1 MTSSRRS
8 IEMLPDIARLATA
21 GLMVW
26 GLVACSGAGGADAV
40 VVVDGA
46 TVPARMQLATASVGG
61 SYFPVGSALAQVL
74 SDALPGVIVT
84 AEASSGSSQNIRML
98 DANQVDLGLGNAAIT
113 FPAIRGAEGFDRP
126 FPVQAVISLQRSVMT
141 VVAREGTGIST
152 LADLAG
158 KRVALGP
165 AGGGWDYY
173 MRPAL
178 AAHGVNYEDFQQIYE
193 GQANA
198 MELLADGGVDA
209 VVAGGSVPQPSI
221 LSATA
226 TQDLVYLG
234 FDAAALDIL
243 NIEYPFIQKVTIP
256 AGTYEGLDTDYQTF
270 DSGSAQLL
278 ARSDA
283 DPDYIYLITK
293 TIYENRDRIGEMHP
307 AGREITPER
316 AAMDI
321 GIPYHAGSLLYFN
334 EIGVLEPS
342 NAE

>member
-1 MTSSRRS
+1 MTVLNRS
-8 IEMLPDIARLATA
+8 IEARPDMARATLAGVIVLA
-21 GLMVW
+21 LLG
-26 GLVACSGAGGADAV
+26 CSGVGGGADV

-46 TVPARMQLATASVGG
+46 TLPARMQLATASVGG
-61 SYFPVGSALAQVL
+61 SYFPVGNAIAQVL
-74 SDALPGVIVT
+74 SDAFPGVVVT

-98 DANQVDLGLGNAAIT
+98 DADQVDLGLGNAAVT
-113 FPAIRGAEGFDRP
+113 FPAIRGAEGFDRA
-126 FPVQAVISLQRSVMT
+126 FPVQAVISLQSSVMT
-141 VVAREGTGIST
+141 VVARQGSGIST
-152 LADLAG
+152 LSDLAG

-165 AGGGWDYY
+165 AGAGWDYF

-178 AAHGVNYEDFQQIYE
+178 AAHGVSYEDFQQIYE

-221 LSATA
+221 VSATA
-226 TQDLVYLG
+226 TQDLVYLE
-234 FDAAALDIL
+234 FDAAALDRTS
-243 NIEYPFIQKVTIP
+243 IEFPFIQKITIP
-256 AGTYEGLDTDYQTF
+256 AGTYEGLEEDHQTF

-278 ARSDA
+278 VRSDA
-283 DPDYIYLITK
+283 DPDYVYLIAK
-293 TIYENRDRIGEMHP
+293 TIYENRDQIGEMHP

-321 GIPYHAGSLLYFN
+321 GIPYHAGSLLYFS

-342 NAE
+342 N